1 MTRQVLLTPDVFV
14 NRELLAAVRRLPNVP
29 DGISHSVLYNVLRVL
44 GFNKVVGQHIAS
56 QACVAAG
63 AVHVSWLCRLPSHQN
78 VYCWDESSW
87 CERHGLLRTVWT
99 SRICSRFFQRYPSD
113 AFFAYIN

>member
-14 NRELLAAVRRLPNVP
+14 NRELLAAVRRLLNVP

-44 GFNKVVGQHIAS
+44 GFNKVFGQHIAS

-78 VYCWDESSW
+78 VDCWDESSW
-87 CERHGLLRTVWT
+87 CERHGLLCKMFRTG
-99 SRICSRFFQRYPSD
+99 CSAPQGQKRTPGRP
-113 AFFAYIN
+113 